1 MSEKEIINKETLNTD
16 IFWASVAKYVQE
28 GMEHRDAIDM
38 TAAVMGGKYAV
49 LASQAVSKY
58 QEATHPRMELSK
70 EQRVDEYALASM
82 GELWHGE
89 NFDGSTQQ
97 MTSVVDEVFTDAI
110 YFILK
115 YVEQYGDDALEKA
128 LAASK
133 NVCGDKVAREA
144 MIYLVLDKRK

>member
-1 MSEKEIINKETLNTD
+1 MSEKEIIKKETLDTD
-16 IFWASVAKYVQE
+16 IFWSSVVKYVQE

-38 TAAVMGGKYAV
+38 TAAVMGGEYAV
-49 LASQAVSKY
+49 LASQAVGKY

-89 NFDGSTQQ
+89 NFEGSTVS
-97 MTSVVDEVFTDAI
+97 MKCSVEEVFCDSI

-115 YVEQYGDDALEKA
+115 YVEEYGNNALKEALKA
-128 LAASK
+128 NQ
-133 NVCGDKVAREA
+133 NVCGDKVNREA
-144 MIYLVLDKRK
+144 MIRLVLW